1 MARGGIGLRLMD
13 GALPVLGLVLLVI
26 GATGVK
32 LAVVFAWGVLAL
44 SFLGWLAEANGLPRP
59 GRLPIRSYGCWET
72 PLAFGVCHQGRELL
86 FSREEDEHGAWSS
99 DYTVRERKHLSDADP
114 RFELPGLA
122 SGGWA
127 MRGRTPVDSLR
138 FEHLDRAS
146 FVTRRSLERALSSA
160 GAASR

>member
-1 MARGGIGLRLMD
+1 MAREGVRLRLVD

-32 LAVVFAWGVLAL
+32 LALVFAWAALAL

-99 DYTVRERKHLSDADP
+99 EYTVRERPRRSDAGEH
-114 RFELPGLA
+114 FELPGVA

-127 MRGRTPVDSLR
+127 LRGRTPVDALR
-138 FEHLDRAS
+138 FEHLERAS

-160 GAASR
+160 ALETP